1 MKLEGLKDKI
11 LKQKGKYLIIY
22 TDKIW
27 NGKRYVLD
35 KMVLDLDN
43 MLYDSYDWYKL
54 NEMQNE
60 ASLDK
65 IDDYLKGA
73 ISIRK
78 IK

>member
-1 MKLEGLKDKI
+1 MNLEGLKSEI
-11 LKQKGKYLIIY
+11 LKQKGKWLIIY
-22 TDKIW
+22 ADKIW

-43 MLYDSYDWYKL
+43 MLYDNYDWYKY
-54 NEMQNE
+54 NDMQNE
-60 ASLDK
+60 ASLNK

-73 ISIRK
+73 ISVRK